1 MSDAAHTIVRPLVL
15 ASTSRYRRALL
26 DAAGI
31 AHEAVAPPFDE
42 DHDRGLPPDELVVA
56 FARGKAE
63 SLARARP
70 DALIIGADQIP
81 EIDGTIL
88 TKPGHA
94 AGAIEQL
101 ARLSGRV
108 HRLLTAVAIHDPTSG
123 RTAHRVVVHA
133 MRMRPLSRAQIEA
146 YVARDAPF
154 DCAGAYKVEA
164 AGALLFEAMD
174 GPDHTAIVGLPLT
187 ALASL
192 LAEHGVDLLA

>member
-1 MSDAAHTIVRPLVL
+1 MRPLVL
-15 ASTSRYRRALL
+15 ASTSKYRRALL

-42 DHDRGLPPDELVVA
+42 RHDGPAPPDELVVA

-63 SLARARP
+63 SLSRARP
-70 DALIIGADQIP
+70 DAFIVGADQVP
-81 EIDGTIL
+81 EIDGHVL
-88 TKPGHA
+88 TKPGSA
-94 AGAIEQL
+94 AAAVEQL
-101 ARLSGRV
+101 ARLQGRA
-108 HRLLTAVAIHDPTSG
+108 HRLLTAVALHDPASG
-123 RTAHRVVVHA
+123 RTTHRVVVHA

-146 YVARDAPF
+146 YVARDEPT